1 VGKEVQ
7 RMKKG
12 HIITNSGVE
21 WCEKGCTHYLGCENN
36 CGYCYARDKFYNRW
50 INNPVIQKAWGV
62 HPSRPWVHVEPFDN
76 ALEQLEKDLRR
87 LEEPSKIMV
96 SPMCDPYPSIEKEL
110 KLTRRILGRL
120 VQTEHEILLITKS
133 GMVQRDYDI
142 LTDRDNVRVIFTITH
157 APGQAEQVREAAAPS
172 VARRISALKKAHHLG
187 IPTAV
192 SLEPWYPEV
201 DAARIIRTLTPWV
214 DWWIIGSYNYHG
226 DHSDFYREHWP
237 EVKAALDST
246 GKPYL
251 VKKELGEIVGV

>member
-1 VGKEVQ
+1 MGKEVQ

-21 WCEKGCTHYLGCENN
+21 WCQKGCTHYLGCEN
-36 CGYCYARDKFYNRW
+36 
-50 INNPVIQKAWGV
+50 
-62 HPSRPWVHVEPFDN
+62 
-76 ALEQLEKDLRR
+76 
-87 LEEPSKIMV
+87 
-96 SPMCDPYPSIEKEL
+96 
-110 KLTRRILGRL
+110 
-120 VQTEHEILLITKS
+120 
-133 GMVQRDYDI
+133 
-142 LTDRDNVRVIFTITH
+142 ITH

-201 DAARIIRTLTPWV
+201 DAA
-214 DWWIIGSYNYHG
+214 
-226 DHSDFYREHWP
+226 
-237 EVKAALDST
+237 LDST